1 MLVSCQ
7 STPPATSTHGTLATV
22 TAAEKSTTYSAEQTS
37 TARVGL
43 EHDARINEIFSLAS
57 KKQWVQ
63 AEALAAELVK
73 QFPNDETAQ
82 RIANWTTREGRLQRA
97 KAVEDDIHD
106 IETKQDTIFNPTV
119 RSVLTDGNGRSLP
132 LRKDVRDAVQKIE
145 SEPYVPDSFG
155 KVIRR
160 TETLNELE
168 TQDGAMSKLVEKQI
182 SVHLENV
189 TLESIIFNIGQAE
202 GINFVADKTLPA
214 FKQSLSINMNKVK
227 LGEFLR
233 YVARNLDVQFQIGND
248 LIWIVDAKDP
258 KRLLEETRVFHLK
271 NGFVTPAQ
279 FGSVDVP
286 RVVTTVNNITT
297 VTDGT
302 ITKKFVNDGA
312 PAAPSLEAAITNFF
326 TGSKYQIDY
335 ERNLVVARGTAEQ
348 LRELEKIIETFDKP
362 LQQVLIE
369 ARFITVSESA
379 FMQLGVSWE
388 AGGTGIPR
396 SAADFTGLGT
406 IGANNIGTG
415 AGITAI
421 VTNGFFKYP
430 NSLSRPD
437 LSATLSALQQSG
449 ESQTLSAPRLTVVN
463 NRPAMINDGQVQY
476 YYDEYTVQQS
486 VGQYFTSS
494 SLVPSG
500 KPTKITAGISLYV
513 LASIGGDGRSVLLA
527 LNPQVN
533 QSVEMKNLGT
543 INTGSSNTLQIL
555 LPQYRTQEL
564 ATRVV
569 VKSGETVAM
578 GGVLEREQRTVV
590 EGVPLL
596 SRLPILGSLF
606 RKHTDYNQPRYLLIF
621 VTATLLNENGE
632 MIVPEDST
640 RSRRDTINNPPP
652 AAKK

>member
-1 MLVSCQ
+1 
-7 STPPATSTHGTLATV
+7 
-22 TAAEKSTTYSAEQTS
+22 
-37 TARVGL
+37 
-43 EHDARINEIFSLAS
+43 
-57 KKQWVQ
+57 
-63 AEALAAELVK
+63 
-73 QFPNDETAQ
+73 
-82 RIANWTTREGRLQRA
+82 
-97 KAVEDDIHD
+97 
-106 IETKQDTIFNPTV
+106 
-119 RSVLTDGNGRSLP
+119 
-132 LRKDVRDAVQKIE
+132 
-145 SEPYVPDSFG
+145 
-155 KVIRR
+155 
-160 TETLNELE
+160 
-168 TQDGAMSKLVEKQI
+168 
-182 SVHLENV
+182 
-189 TLESIIFNIGQAE
+189 
-202 GINFVADKTLPA
+202 
-214 FKQSLSINMNKVK
+214 
-227 LGEFLR
+227 
-233 YVARNLDVQFQIGND
+233 
-248 LIWIVDAKDP
+248 
-258 KRLLEETRVFHLK
+258 
-271 NGFVTPAQ
+271 
-279 FGSVDVP
+279 
-286 RVVTTVNNITT
+286 
-297 VTDGT
+297 
-302 ITKKFVNDGA
+302 
-312 PAAPSLEAAITNFF
+312 
-326 TGSKYQIDY
+326 
-335 ERNLVVARGTAEQ
+335 
-348 LRELEKIIETFDKP
+348 
-362 LQQVLIE
+362 
-369 ARFITVSESA
+369 
-379 FMQLGVSWE
+379 MQLGVSWE

-396 SAADFTGLGT
+396 SAADFTGLGA

-415 AGITAI
+415 AGITAV